1 DLACPQPVN
10 FASGINYIN
19 YEGATYEAMRW
30 SDLYKALTI
39 KSPMSNDV
47 FGEEYYYYEIEW
59 RPTEIIWRLGSSPDK
74 MKVVGYMNDKVT
86 SIPNNQM
93 LCIITQE
100 YHYSEW
106 WPPIVFEQGLIPFN
120 KSDIEG
126 RVYEIVIE

>member
-1 DLACPQPVN
+1 
-10 FASGINYIN
+10 
-19 YEGATYEAMRW
+19 
-30 SDLYKALTI
+30 KALTI

-47 FGEEYYYYEIEW
+47 FGVEYYYYEIEW
-59 RPTEIIWRLGSSPDK
+59 RPTEIIWRLGSSPDN
-74 MKVVGYMNDKVT
+74 MKVVGYMNDEVT

-106 WPPIVFEQGLIPFN
+106 WPPIVFDQGLIPFN